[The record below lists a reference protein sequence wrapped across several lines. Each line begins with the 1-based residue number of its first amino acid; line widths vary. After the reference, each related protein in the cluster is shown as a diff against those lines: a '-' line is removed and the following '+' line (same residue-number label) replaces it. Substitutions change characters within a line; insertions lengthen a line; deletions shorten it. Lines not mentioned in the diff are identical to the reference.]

1 MLNCQNIVS
10 SLLSYRIKAFSV
22 THFPLI
28 INLRFYQLGHLHYE
42 RKGLMIILFL
52 KVCHVHCSTLLI
64 IISDKELPVGQQ
76 SQSQS
81 DLSKSITI
89 HNQQSVLDRQS
100 HSILSSAGKILSTDN
115 CIQSSKRDL
124 LSFHKFSKCITGFLL
139 KQNKLSHCAM
149 CVL

>member
-1 MLNCQNIVS
+1 
-10 SLLSYRIKAFSV
+10 
-22 THFPLI
+22 
-28 INLRFYQLGHLHYE
+28 
-42 RKGLMIILFL
+42 MIILVL

-115 CIQSSKRDL
+115 CIQRCKRDL
-124 LSFHKFSKCITGFLL
+124 LSFHKIFKCITGFLL
-139 KQNKLSHCAM
+139 KQNRLSHCAM
-149 CVL
+149 CVLWLCNISKAYLLHNTTSITQNPESVTKCEIWNYKLNQSSNVDT